1 MQMKTLLAG
10 SALMALLAGCA
21 GTGGEQQSTDSTGAT
36 ASSSQAQSETRTYT
50 GTLPC
55 RNCSGIA
62 LTVNLKGDEKATDP
76 QQRTFEL
83 DAQYQ
88 NHPQNP
94 PTETYTGNWDVISG
108 MQDDPSATVYELTPS
123 GEGQVYYFERVNDST
138 LELVDPQLRR
148 FENGET
154 LRLTRQQ

>member
-1 MQMKTLLAG
+1 MQTKTLLAG

-21 GTGGEQQSTDSTGAT
+21 AGSGGGQGGGETGADT
-36 ASSSQAQSETRTYT
+36 RASEQTRTYT

-55 RNCSGIA
+55 RNCDGIA
-62 LTVNLKGDEKATDP
+62 LTVELQGSEEAASA
-76 QQRTFEL
+76 QARTFEL
-83 DAQYQ
+83 DADYQ

-108 MQDDPSATVYELTPS
+108 MQNDPSATVYELTPS
-123 GEGQVYYFERVNDST
+123 SDGQVYYFERVDTST

-148 FENGET
+148 FENGDR
-154 LRLTRQQ
+154 LRLTRQP